1 MSTCRGAAPSFDSN
15 RVDTSSAVDENDRL
29 FTYSCVAS
37 GKLLRGSRSRL
48 GGDDDDEEE
57 EEVEVEEEDEEDE
70 EDASEGKL
78 SERVVRG
85 RRLFGLTGL
94 R

>member
-1 MSTCRGAAPSFDSN
+1 MSTCRGATPSFDSN
-15 RVDTSSAVDENDRL
+15 KVDTSSAVDEKDRL

-48 GGDDDDEEE
+48 GADEEE
-57 EEVEVEEEDEEDE
+57 EDDDEDEEDDDE
-70 EDASEGKL
+70 ADDSEGKL
-78 SERVVRG
+78 SERGGRG
-85 RRLFGLTGL
+85 RRLAGLIGL